1 MKTVIEGVAIRIELI
16 PGAMPWKRTL
26 YTTREEREANNWRSY
41 ADDHS
46 GPANAVKALFMS
58 HASVLPKSCRDQAD
72 ENGYIC
78 EDERVLWVPSG
89 AALPETFDEY
99 LSFTAGKAYTRK
111 EREMT
116 AFIPA

>member
-1 MKTVIEGVAIRIELI
+1 MKTVITTDATRIELI
-16 PGAMPWKRTL
+16 PGAMPWKRIML
-26 YTTREEREANNWRSY
+26 FTRDEREANNWRLY
-41 ADDHS
+41 TDDHS
-46 GPANAVKALFMS
+46 CSANAVKALFMS

-111 EREMT
+111 EREMA